1 MSALVVEGL
10 ETGYGRLPVLHG
22 VSLRVEANELVA
34 VVGPNGAGK
43 SSLAKA
49 IFGLLPAM
57 KGTVSFGGTDVT
69 SATTARRNELGM
81 SMVPQTGSTFPD
93 LTVEDNLTVSFSMMD
108 RAAAEAALANAY
120 SLFPRLD
127 ERRRQSA
134 KTLSGGERQ
143 MLAFACGIGS
153 NPKLLVLDEP
163 TTGLA
168 PTIVQGL
175 VDNIVAFRERG
186 ASILWIIEENPLE
199 VLPVVDRVYVLNNGA
214 VQAEMPA
221 KDLLA
226 DDSLQ
231 RLFFGTEI

>member
-22 VSLRVEANELVA
+22 VSMRVEPNELVA

-57 KGTVSFGGTDVT
+57 RGSVT
-69 SATTARRNELGM
+69 FAGNDITTATAARRNELGM
-81 SMVPQTGSTFPD
+81 SMVPQTGNTFPD
-93 LTVEDNLTVSFSMMD
+93 LTVEDNLWVSFSTME
-108 RAAAEAALANAY
+108 RALAETALANAY
-120 SLFPRLD
+120 AMFPRLD
-127 ERRRQSA
+127 ERRRQPA

-143 MLAFACGIGS
+143 MLAFACGIGAK
-153 NPKLLVLDEP
+153 PKLLVLDEP

-175 VDNIVAFRERG
+175 VDNIVAFRESG

-221 KDLLA
+221 KDLLT